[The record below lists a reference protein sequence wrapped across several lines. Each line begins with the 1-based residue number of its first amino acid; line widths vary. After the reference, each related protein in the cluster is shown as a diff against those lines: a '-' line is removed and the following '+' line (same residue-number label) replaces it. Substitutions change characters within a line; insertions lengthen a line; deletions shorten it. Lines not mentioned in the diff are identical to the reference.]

1 MIIKQENSPCFS
13 QISVHIN
20 PVSNTLP
27 GISIVINAEV
37 EITAEEIEQI
47 MVEHVTFVQQKESE
61 KQNRNVKVALVI
73 NANKAYYFEQDKEPT
88 LNSIPSGG
96 VLLDVE
102 GKIIAKNTEH
112 YNQL

>member
-1 MIIKQENSPCFS
+1 MFYTNSGSHQSSFKC
-13 QISVHIN
+13 
-20 PVSNTLP
+20 
-27 GISIVINAEV
+27 
-37 EITAEEIEQI
+37 ITRYFDCYKCRSRNVQLEEIEQI
-47 MVEHVTFVQQKESE
+47 IVEHVALVQQKESE
-61 KQNRNVKVALVI
+61 KQNRKVKVALVI